1 MEGIYKLQIQIDRR
15 EKSWGLYAYINIL
28 MVCKSKQ
35 IKKTKKQMKSTNKK
49 RHLSSKRKQQRENRA
64 PPKGAKAKQQKNKQ
78 RTKCEQKADKPRN
91 KDAPPPPPPPKKK
104 SKQANTIGRHCFFI
118 GLFFWLLL
126 LFHLLFV
133 CDFFVLTCFFH
144 LHFLLFDSFCCISVL
159 LLFCILIIFKILRV
173 SLGPANTKI
182 HTVCIYNMYTL

>member
-91 KDAPPPPPPPKKK
+91 KDAPPPQKKK